1 MRNKIL
7 VVTGLLLMGS
17 AVASGQT
24 TTPPATDT
32 SSQTTTTTTTTT
44 PAATPAPAPDAS
56 SQTTTT
62 TTTTTTPAAAPATPA
77 APPTWSAGPIDFAG
91 EVDGYYSWNFNHPDG
106 ITSGTGFGDPAVPA
120 TVEDYN
126 SFNNNNLYNFNSK
139 ANQFDLNFAKL
150 AMSHSPDP
158 VGFEVDFGFGRT
170 VQTINSGEEPN
181 GFQYVEQAYLEL
193 KPAKA
198 KGFEL
203 DFGKFATS
211 AGAEVI
217 ETYNNWNYSRSLLF
231 TWAIPYYHMG
241 VRTSWPMG
249 KKWTAG
255 VQVVN
260 GWNNVSETMNSGK
273 TLGFVA
279 ALTTSKATW
288 NINYYTGPGN
298 PGTNMGW
305 LNLID
310 TTLLLTPT
318 GKLAKLNA
326 YINYDYDRHG
336 FGPKDEPAVSWYGI
350 ALATHLQMTGKWAFS
365 DRFEWFDDANGFDL
379 SGALPPAVAGD
390 EVPQQVKELTLT
402 LEYKMLEGFL
412 WRLEYR
418 RDWSTYPM
426 FLRGTFPEITDY
438 CNYNYDDGCANQD
451 YYEDT
456 VKAPDTGSGLTNGI
470 TPLLIPG
477 PSTPGGEFPEVLN
490 PRNSEGLYGFS
501 KSQNTLTIGLIAFFG
516 PKR

>member
-17 AVASGQT
+17 AVASAQQ

-32 SSQTTTTTTTTT
+32 SSQTTTTTTTTPATT
-44 PAATPAPAPDAS
+44 PAATPAPDAT

-62 TTTTTTPAAAPATPA
+62 TTTTTTTPAPAPAAA

-91 EVDGYYSWNFNHPDG
+91 EVDGYFTWNFNHPDG
-106 ITSGTGFGDPAVPA
+106 VSGDIADTYS
-120 TVEDYN
+120 E
-126 SFNNNNLYNFNSK
+126 FNNNTLYNFNSK

-170 VQTINSGEEPN
+170 AETINSLEDFD
-181 GFQYVEQAYLEL
+181 GFQYIEQAYLEL

-198 KGFEL
+198 KGFEI

-217 ETYNNWNYSRSLLF
+217 ESYNNWNYSRSLLF

-241 VRTSWPMG
+241 VRTSWPIG

-298 PGTNMGW
+298 PGSNAGW

-318 GKLAKLNA
+318 NPKWTKLNA

-336 FGPKDEPAVSWYGI
+336 FGPKDDPAVSWYGI
-350 ALATHLQMTGKWAFS
+350 AIATHYQFTPKWAFS

-379 SGALPPAVAGD
+379 SGVLPPAVEGD

-426 FLRGTFPEITDY
+426 FLRGTFPDETDF
-438 CNYNYDDGCANQD
+438 CNYNFDDGCSNQ
-451 YYEDT
+451 EDDDGI
-456 VKAPDTGSGLTNGI
+456 VKAPNTGSGLVNAPVGFA
-470 TPLLIPG
+470 IPG

-490 PRNSEGLYGFS
+490 PRIGEGLYGFS

>member
-1 MRNKIL
+1 MRIKIL
-7 VVTGLLLMGS
+7 LVSGLLLI
-17 AVASGQT
+17 ASTVVRGQAT
-24 TTPPATDT
+24 APATTD
-32 SSQTTTTTTTTT
+32 SSSPATAAQT
-44 PAATPAPAPDAS
+44 PAATPAATPDSSSTAPAAQSPAA
-56 SQTTTT
+56 
-62 TTTTTTPAAAPATPA
+62 TPAAAPT

-91 EVDGYYSWNFNHPDG
+91 EIDGYYTFNTNHPDG
-106 ITSGTGFGDPAVPA
+106 VFGNTSGTYS
-120 TVEDYN
+120 TY
-126 SFNNNNLYNFNSK
+126 NNNNLYNFNSK

-150 AMSHSPDP
+150 AMSHAPDP
-158 VGFEVDFGFGRT
+158 VGFELDFGFGRT
-170 VQTINSGEEPN
+170 VQTVNFSEQPN
-181 GFQYVEQAYLEL
+181 GFQYVEQAYLEW

-241 VRTSWPMG
+241 VRTSFPIG
-249 KKWTAG
+249 KHWTAG

-260 GWNNVSETMNSGK
+260 GWNNVSTTVNSGK

-279 ALTTSKATW
+279 ALTTAKATW

-298 PGTNMGW
+298 AGSNSGW

-336 FGPKDEPAVSWYGI
+336 FGTSQGFAMPAVSWYGI
-350 ALATHLQMTGKWAFS
+350 AGALHEQLTGKFALAQ
-365 DRFEWFDDANGFDL
+365 RFEWFDDANGFDL
-379 SGALPPAVAGD
+379 SSALPPAVAGD
-390 EVPQQVKELTLT
+390 AVPQQVKEITIT
-402 LEYKMLEGFL
+402 AEYKLLEGLL

-426 FLRGTFPEITDY
+426 FLRGAFPQQADF
-438 CNYNYDDGCANQD
+438 CNYNVDFDDGCANQEPD
-451 YYEDT
+451 EGGI
-456 VKAPDTGSGLTNGI
+456 VKAPDTGSGLMNTVN
-470 TPLLIPG
+470 PLATVAPG
-477 PSTPGGEFPEVLN
+477 AEFPSVLSPNN
-490 PRNSEGLYGFS
+490 PAGLYGFS
-501 KSQNTLTIGLIAFFG
+501 KSQNTITIGLIAFFG

>member
-17 AVASGQT
+17 AVASAQQ

-32 SSQTTTTTTTTT
+32 SSQTTTTTTTT
-44 PAATPAPAPDAS
+44 PAATPTPAPDAS

-62 TTTTTTPAAAPATPA
+62 TTTTTTTPAAAPAAATPA

-91 EVDGYYSWNFNHPDG
+91 EVDGYYTWNFNHPDG
-106 ITSGTGFGDPAVPA
+106 VTGETAS
-120 TVEDYN
+120 TY
-126 SFNNNNLYNFNSK
+126 STYNNNNLYNFNSK

-170 VQTINSGEEPN
+170 VQTINFQEQPN

-260 GWNNVSETMNSGK
+260 GWNNVSTTVNSGK
-273 TLGFVA
+273 TLGFVG

-288 NINYYTGPGN
+288 DINYYTGPAN
-298 PGTNMGW
+298 PGNNMGW

-318 GKLAKLNA
+318 GKLAKLNM

-336 FGPKDEPAVSWYGI
+336 FGPKNEPAVSWYGI
-350 ALATHLQMTGKWAFS
+350 ALATHYQFTPKWAFS
-365 DRFEWFDDANGFDL
+365 DRFEWFDDANGFDM
-379 SGALPPAVAGD
+379 SGALPQPILDDGGAN
-390 EVPQQVKELTLT
+390 VPQQVKEVTVT
-402 LEYKMLEGFL
+402 LEYKMLEGLL

-426 FLRGTFPEITDY
+426 FLRGVFPETTDD
-438 CNYNYDDGCANQD
+438 CNYEVEDGCAD
-451 YYEDT
+451 FDEEEDT
-456 VKAPDTGSGLTNGI
+456 VKAPNTGSGLVNA
-470 TPLLIPG
+470 TPLAIIG
-477 PSTPGGEFPEVLN
+477 PSTPGGEFPEALN
-490 PRNSEGLYGFS
+490 PRSGQGLYGFS

>member
-7 VVTGLLLMGS
+7 VVTGLLLMG
-17 AVASGQT
+17 AVAAWGQS
-24 TTPPATDT
+24 TTPDTSTPATT
-32 SSQTTTTTTTTT
+32 PATTPAPAPAAQA
-44 PAATPAPAPDAS
+44 PAATPAPTPAPDAS
-56 SQTTTT
+56 APAAQA
-62 TTTTTTPAAAPATPA
+62 PAAAPAAAPA
-77 APPTWSAGPIDFAG
+77 SPPTWSAGPIDFSG
-91 EVDGYYSWNFNHPDG
+91 EIDGYYSWNSNHPG
-106 ITSGTGFGDPAVPA
+106 GVTGD
-120 TVEDYN
+120 TQDTYSE
-126 SFNNNNLYNFNSK
+126 FNNNNLYNFNSK
-139 ANQFDLNFAKL
+139 ANQFDLNFAKI

-158 VGFEVDFGFGRT
+158 VGFELDFGFGRAT
-170 VQTINSGEEPN
+170 QTFNSGEEPN

-203 DFGKFATS
+203 DFGKFVTS

-217 ETYNNWNYSRSLLF
+217 ESYNNWNYSRSLLF

-241 VRTSWPMG
+241 VRTSWPIG

-260 GWNNVSETMNSGK
+260 GWNNVSTTLNSGK

-288 NINYYTGPGN
+288 YVNYYTGPAN
-298 PGTNMGW
+298 PGTNSGW

-318 GKLAKLNA
+318 NAHWSKLNA

-336 FGPKDEPAVSWYGI
+336 FGPADEPAVSWYGI
-350 ALATHLQMTGKWAFS
+350 ALATHYQITGKWAFS
-365 DRFEWFDDANGFDL
+365 DRFEWFNDANGFDM
-379 SGALPPAVAGD
+379 SGALPQPILDDGGA
-390 EVPQQVKELTLT
+390 EVPQQVKEVTVT
-402 LEYKMLEGFL
+402 LEYKMLEGLL

-426 FLRGTFPEITDY
+426 FLRGTFPEDIDD
-438 CNYNYDDGCANQD
+438 CNYATYYGCADYDYDDGSIAR
-451 YYEDT
+451 
-456 VKAPDTGSGLTNGI
+456 APDTGAGLTNHVN
-470 TPLLIPG
+470 PSLIPG
-477 PSTPGGEFPEVLN
+477 PSTPGGEFPEALPATVG
-490 PRNSEGLYGFS
+490 EGLYGFS
-501 KSQNTLTIGLIAFFG
+501 KSQNTVTIGLIAFFG

>member
-7 VVTGLLLMGS
+7 AVAGLMLMGS
-17 AVASGQT
+17 VVAWGQA
-24 TTPPATDT
+24 TTPPTD
-32 SSQTTTTTTTTT
+32 SSTTTT
-44 PAATPAPAPDAS
+44 PAATTPAATTAPADTSA
-56 SQTTTT
+56 QA
-62 TTTTTTPAAAPATPA
+62 TPAAAATPA

-91 EVDGYYSWNFNHPDG
+91 EIDGYYTWNFDHPDG
-106 ITSGTGFGDPAVPA
+106 VSGDTAN
-120 TVEDYN
+120 TY
-126 SFNNNNLYNFNSK
+126 SSYNNNNLYNFNSK

-158 VGFEVDFGFGRT
+158 VGFELDFGFGRT
-170 VQTINSGEEPN
+170 VQTINFAEQPN

-198 KGFEL
+198 KGFEI

-241 VRTSWPMG
+241 VRTSWPIG

-260 GWNNVSETMNSGK
+260 GWNNVSTTVNSGK

-279 ALTTSKATW
+279 ALTTAKATW
-288 NINYYTGPGN
+288 NINYYTGPAN
-298 PGTNMGW
+298 AGTNMGW

-336 FGPKDEPAVSWYGI
+336 FGTGGPAVSWYGI
-350 ALATHLQMTGKWAFS
+350 ALATHYQINTKWAFA
-365 DRFEWFDDANGFDL
+365 DRFEWFNDANGFDL
-379 SGALPPAVAGD
+379 SGALPQPILDDGGAY
-390 EVPQQVKELTLT
+390 VPQQLKEFTLT

-426 FLRGTFPEITDY
+426 FLRGTFPENIDD
-438 CNYNYDDGCANQD
+438 CNYAVYYGCAD
-451 YYEDT
+451 YDYDEGEDV
-456 VKAPDTGSGLTNGI
+456 VKAPDTGSGLIPNGPVALAAFP
-470 TPLLIPG
+470 TPE
-477 PSTPGGEFPEVLN
+477 SNGEYPEELS
-490 PRNSEGLYGFS
+490 PRSGQGLYGYS

>member
-1 MRNKIL
+1 
-7 VVTGLLLMGS
+7 
-17 AVASGQT
+17 
-24 TTPPATDT
+24 
-32 SSQTTTTTTTTT
+32 
-44 PAATPAPAPDAS
+44 
-56 SQTTTT
+56 
-62 TTTTTTPAAAPATPA
+62 
-77 APPTWSAGPIDFAG
+77 
-91 EVDGYYSWNFNHPDG
+91 VDGYYTFNSNHPG
-106 ITSGTGFGDPAVPA
+106 GVTGNTAGTYS
-120 TVEDYN
+120 TY
-126 SFNNNNLYNFNSK
+126 NNNNLYNFNSK

-170 VQTINSGEEPN
+170 VQTINSGEQPN

-241 VRTSWPMG
+241 VRTSWPIG

-260 GWNNVSETMNSGK
+260 GWNNVSTTLNSGK

-279 ALTTSKATW
+279 ALTTAKVTW
-288 NINYYTGPGN
+288 DINYYTGTTN
-298 PGTNMGW
+298 AGTNSGW

-318 GKLAKLNA
+318 SPKWTKFNA

-336 FGPKDEPAVSWYGI
+336 FGSTNAPAVSWYGI
-350 ALATHLQMTGKWAFS
+350 ALATHYQATAKWAIS

-379 SGALPPAVAGD
+379 SGALPQPILDDGGAF
-390 EVPQQVKELTLT
+390 VPQQVKEVTVT
-402 LEYKMLEGFL
+402 LEYKMLEGLL

-426 FLRGTFPEITDY
+426 FLRGTFPESVDD
-438 CNYNYDDGCANQD
+438 CNYAILDGCAD
-451 YYEDT
+451 FDDDDT
-456 VKAPDTGSGLTNGI
+456 VGFVKAPDTGSGLTNAAI
-470 TPLLIPG
+470 SPFFTDPKA
-477 PSTPGGEFPEVLN
+477 SNGEYEDVLD
-490 PRNSEGLYGFS
+490 PRSGQGLYGFS
-501 KSQNTLTIGLIAFFG
+501 KSQNTVTIGLIAFFG

>member
-1 MRNKIL
+1 MRSKIL
-7 VVTGLLLMGS
+7 LVCGLLLMGS
-17 AVASGQT
+17 AVAWGQA
-24 TTPPATDT
+24 TTPPTDT
-32 SSQTTTTTTTTT
+32 STTTTTTTTQT
-44 PAATPAPAPDAS
+44 TTMPAATPAPADTS
-56 SQTTTT
+56 MQTA
-62 TTTTTTPAAAPATPA
+62 TPAAAPATPA
-77 APPTWSAGPIDFAG
+77 APPTWSAGPIDFSG
-91 EVDGYYSWNFNHPDG
+91 EIDGYYTFNFNHPDG
-106 ITSGTGFGDPAVPA
+106 ITSGSGFGDPAAPS
-120 TVEDYN
+120 TVEDY
-126 SFNNNNLYNFNSK
+126 SSYNNNTLYNFNSK
-139 ANQFDLNFAKL
+139 ANMFDLNFAKL

-158 VGFEVDFGFGRT
+158 VGFELDFGFGRT
-170 VQTINSGEEPN
+170 VQTINYQEDPN

-193 KPAKA
+193 KPAKW
-198 KGFEL
+198 KGFEF
-203 DFGKFATS
+203 DFGKFVTS

-249 KKWTAG
+249 KHWTAG

-260 GWNNVSETMNSGK
+260 GWNNVSETLNSGK

-288 NINYYTGPGN
+288 DINYYTGPAN
-298 PGTNMGW
+298 VGTNMGW

-318 GKLAKLNA
+318 NAHWSKFNA

-336 FGPKDEPAVSWYGI
+336 FGPKDEPAVAWYGI
-350 ALATHLQMTGKWAFS
+350 ALATHYQINGKWAFS
-365 DRFEWFDDANGFDL
+365 DRFEWFDDPNGFDL
-379 SGALPPAVAGD
+379 SSALPPAVSGD
-390 EVPQQVKELTLT
+390 AVPQQVKEVTVT
-402 LEYKMLEGFL
+402 LEYKMLEGLL

-426 FLRGTFPEITDY
+426 FLRGTYPQVTDY
-438 CNYNYDDGCANQD
+438 CNYNYDYYDCANQD
-451 YYEDT
+451 YYDDGV
-456 VKAPDTGSGLTNGI
+456 VKAPNTGSGLSNVSPAAI
-470 TPLLIPG
+470 IG
-477 PSTPGGEFPEVLN
+477 PSTPGGEFPEVLD

-501 KSQNTLTIGLIAFFG
+501 KSQNTLTIGVIAFFG

>member
-1 MRNKIL
+1 L
-7 VVTGLLLMGS
+7 
-17 AVASGQT
+17 
-24 TTPPATDT
+24 
-32 SSQTTTTTTTTT
+32 
-44 PAATPAPAPDAS
+44 
-56 SQTTTT
+56 
-62 TTTTTTPAAAPATPA
+62 
-77 APPTWSAGPIDFAG
+77 
-91 EVDGYYSWNFNHPDG
+91 
-106 ITSGTGFGDPAVPA
+106 
-120 TVEDYN
+120 
-126 SFNNNNLYNFNSK
+126 
-139 ANQFDLNFAKL
+139 
-150 AMSHSPDP
+150 
-158 VGFEVDFGFGRT
+158 
-170 VQTINSGEEPN
+170 INSPSVEPN

-198 KGFEL
+198 KGFEI

-241 VRTSWPMG
+241 VRTSWPIG

-260 GWNNVSETMNSGK
+260 GWNNVATTLTSGK

-288 NINYYTGPGN
+288 NINYYTGPAN
-298 PGTNMGW
+298 PGSNSGW

-318 GKLAKLNA
+318 NPKWTKLNA

-336 FGPKDEPAVSWYGI
+336 FGPKDDPAVSWYGI
-350 ALATHLQMTGKWAFS
+350 ALATHYQITSKWAFS

-379 SGALPPAVAGD
+379 SGALPFNMIANNDGEPSMVPM
-390 EVPQQVKELTLT
+390 VPQQVKEITLT

-418 RDWSTYPM
+418 RDWSNYPM
-426 FLRGTFPEITDY
+426 FLRGTYPDETDY
-438 CNYNYDDGCANQD
+438 CNYNEDFDDGCTNQ
-451 YYEDT
+451 EDESGI
-456 VKAPDTGSGLTNGI
+456 VKAPNTGSGLVNAPVGFA
-470 TPLLIPG
+470 IPG

-490 PRNSEGLYGFS
+490 PRNSQGLYGFS